1 MDDSTLTEQI
11 HSVIT
16 RQEAKSLGL
25 KQFFTGE
32 PCLHGHISQRNVYN
46 NGCLECMKIAGRI
59 RRHGD
64 GRPKCIIDGCS
75 GNKKA
80 KGLCAKHYKVLSTH
94 GDPLVKL
101 TASNGDGKKWIL
113 DHLNYDG
120 EDCLTW
126 PFCRSST
133 GYGKSSWQGK
143 QMDAHVIMC
152 RLVNGE
158 PESPLL
164 WVAHS
169 CNNGKKGCCHPKHL
183 RWATPTENARDRH
196 IHGTTLW
203 GERNHNSKLKSE
215 DIPVIRSMAG
225 IMSYQEIGD
234 VYGVSVSAIKRIIN
248 RESWR
253 HIV

>member
-1 MDDSTLTEQI
+1 MDSPILSQQNP
-11 HSVIT
+11 SVIS

-59 RRHGD
+59 RRHGE

-94 GDPLVKL
+94 GDPLIRLK
-101 TASNGDGKKWIL
+101 AGNGEGHKWIL
-113 DHLNYDG
+113 DNLNYDG
-120 EDCLTW
+120 EDCLIW

-133 GYGKSSWQGK
+133 GYGKSRWDGN

-158 PESPLL
+158 PASPSL

-169 CNNGKKGCCHPKHL
+169 CNNGKNGCCHPKHL
-183 RWATPTENARDRH
+183 RWATPSENAIDRR
-196 IHGTTLW
+196 IHGTAAIGAKNHFARLTEDEVREIRQLE
-203 GERNHNSKLKSE
+203 GTMSRARIAKKFGVKRNTIYRIH
-215 DIPVIRSMAG
+215 
-225 IMSYQEIGD
+225 
-234 VYGVSVSAIKRIIN
+234 KRI
-248 RESWR
+248 SWFNLD
-253 HIV
+253 